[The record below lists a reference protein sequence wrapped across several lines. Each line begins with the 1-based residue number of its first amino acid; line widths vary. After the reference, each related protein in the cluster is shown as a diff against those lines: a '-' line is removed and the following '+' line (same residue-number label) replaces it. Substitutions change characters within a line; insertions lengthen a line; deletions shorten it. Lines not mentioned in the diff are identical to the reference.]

1 MLVGNWQQKLTLLW
15 YGLPLRI
22 FFADWWVC
30 KGRKY
35 EQSVAIKAIS
45 YDHPW
50 VLSLS
55 PRVTPWSLAML
66 RPLNRCLI
74 PPPPPRPTGRPVA
87 AFPLSVY
94 LSFAPSSLLSLFFP
108 PGSSCRPC
116 SPPPLAVRQT
126 KHQTCIKS
134 IFQKQNIR
142 DYHARRRST
151 NKRNKASWLFFSL
164 QPTHQHPSP
173 NCLFQS
179 SKGIYQSRSY

>member
-1 MLVGNWQQKLTLLW
+1 MIRAATAYFLC
-15 YGLPLRI
+15 GLM
-22 FFADWWVC
+22 
-30 KGRKY
+30 
-35 EQSVAIKAIS
+35 SVQRAEIWAIS
-45 YDHPW
+45 SNQSYQLWPP
-50 VLSLS
+50 LSFKFIS
-55 PRVTPWSLAML
+55 PGDALVPGHAAPIKPVPDS
-66 RPLNRCLI
+66 
-74 PPPPPRPTGRPVA
+74 PPPPTGRPVA

-151 NKRNKASWLFFSL
+151 NKRNKASWLFFLSNP
-164 QPTHQHPSP
+164 PTSTHLLTVCFKAQRAFI
-173 NCLFQS
+173 NREVTN
-179 SKGIYQSRSY
+179 YRR